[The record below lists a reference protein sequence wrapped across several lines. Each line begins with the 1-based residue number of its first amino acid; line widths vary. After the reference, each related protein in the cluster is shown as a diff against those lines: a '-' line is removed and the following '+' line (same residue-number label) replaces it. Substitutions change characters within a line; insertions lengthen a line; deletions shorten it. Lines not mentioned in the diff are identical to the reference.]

1 MTKAD
6 SPCPAPGQSMVSC
19 ETLREGFRHV
29 KQELEEAEAALVKEI
44 EDSSEIRYHGMLAV
58 HA

>member
-1 MTKAD
+1 M
-6 SPCPAPGQSMVSC
+6 
-19 ETLREGFRHV
+19 